1 MVVAVASVEPIWPWV
16 EGPAEAARVQ
26 AHADRVAA
34 IAREFGIFLS
44 VGPTPPYCVYI
55 TLFFDREQKRNRFAG
70 SRKSLS
76 RRSYTSVNI
85 GDPVRPCAI

>member
-1 MVVAVASVEPIWPWV
+1 MLLNLWEVHGSSHLVVAVASVEPIWPWV

-44 VGPTPPYCVYI
+44 VGPTPLLYI
-55 TLFFDREQKRNRFAG
+55 GQIPLPP
-70 SRKSLS
+70 
-76 RRSYTSVNI
+76 
-85 GDPVRPCAI
+85 PVVLTFCMKP